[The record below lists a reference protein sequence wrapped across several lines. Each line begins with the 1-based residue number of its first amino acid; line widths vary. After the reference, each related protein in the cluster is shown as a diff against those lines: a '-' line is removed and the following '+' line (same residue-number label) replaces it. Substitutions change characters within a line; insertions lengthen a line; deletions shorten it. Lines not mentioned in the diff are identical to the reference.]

1 MAKDDQGKEGETG
14 IYYKIIN
21 VLMTQG
27 ISSGKILPGKMMGNK
42 KKKNEINA
50 RMCGINPLFLS

>member
-1 MAKDDQGKEGETG
+1 MPIAKDGQFREGETG

-21 VLMTQG
+21 VLMTQE

-42 KKKNEINA
+42 K
-50 RMCGINPLFLS
+50 